1 MYYIET
7 AYRTPVT
14 RLTMVLLHGC
24 PGCLNAT
31 IFFPLFVLFRK
42 GYSELEDLADKDY
55 EAEWA
60 RMSADEIYVPKT
72 IDEIFG
78 RPNSPQHPRVP
89 ELSEEEANDIRDRFA
104 AICPDSP
111 FGQMWLATRALEK
124 ETAKQKENQDVA
136 SRTAAKRKKRA

>member
-1 MYYIET
+1 MKVSISSDDRITGECSCKAKSPRCKHILATLLYI
-7 AYRTPVT
+7 
-14 RLTMVLLHGC
+14 
-24 PGCLNAT
+24 N
-31 IFFPLFVLFRK
+31 RK